1 MNTEPSAF
9 RKLLLPAVALAA
21 LVPVTAAA
29 YTLVINEDGQEVQCQ
44 TSGDVVFRGDQIRV
58 NVGSGCLSSET
69 TEPTE
74 PPPPEEPEEEE
85 PPPPSTGGDDPG
97 TGLWKPNSTTY
108 VFDRSSASSDTHVPG
123 CIPTHYSNCQWAQN
137 STYVSVKAGEVWAMR
152 VPYAGVGSFS
162 MGSMPLR
169 LAEAGENSDLSRWDL
184 GISQTLG
191 DFNPADRDCK
201 RSNVSTFSLSIVD
214 KGGAYEAYG
223 CALEPGKMYYY
234 NIRPA
239 AGTAS
244 ATQCG
249 TSSSRHCRYRIINR
263 LSSSNFF

>member
-97 TGLWKPNSTTY
+97 TGLWKPDSTTY
-108 VFDRSSASSDTHVPG
+108 VFDRSSASSDTHVTG
-123 CIPTHYSNCQWAQN
+123 CIPTYYSNCQWAQN
-137 STYVSVKAGEVWAMR
+137 STYVTVKAGEVWSMR
-152 VPYAGVGSFS
+152 IPFKSADPVYLE
-162 MGSMPLR
+162 MPLR
-169 LAEAGENSDLSRWDL
+169 LSETNENGTLSRWDVAV
-184 GISQTLG
+184 SRAPG
-191 DFNPADRDCK
+191 DFNAPSACVRT
-201 RSNVSTFSLSIVD
+201 NVSTSNMTLVD
-214 KGGAYEAYG
+214 ATYNAPSG
-223 CALEPGKMYYY
+223 CQLQRNTVYYY
-234 NIRPA
+234 NVRPA

-244 ATQCG
+244 ATSCG
-249 TSSSRHCRYRIINR
+249 ANSSSYCRYRIINR
-263 LSSSNFF
+263 LHSDYFMY